1 MTGDTLIA
9 WLTTHAVALVVGL
22 IVLVLIYRFAKPV
35 IHRFVLAILRAQQAT
50 LDGGGEPAEEVRKRA
65 TTLEELLQKLIR
77 LAVFA
82 LFIVLILSVFDLWE
96 MLAGLALIAA
106 GLTIAG
112 QSIILDY
119 LMGTLILFEGQYYK
133 GDWLVVDWGNVP
145 IEGEVEEVGLRRT
158 VLRDTNGTVH
168 SVSNGVIRVASNMTR
183 IYGVATVEI
192 LVLRAHDID
201 KAFAVINKVC
211 DEMAAD
217 EAWKDKLLQDTP
229 RVLVVSQL
237 TIDGVMV
244 RIRIRTKAPDR
255 WTAASELRR
264 RLAIAFDESEIPIGR
279 WDALPAGTLEMS
291 TVIGKK
297 GSPPQ

>member
-1 MTGDTLIA
+1 MSSDALIA
-9 WLTTHAVALVVGL
+9 WLTTHALALVVGL
-22 IVLVLIYRFAKPV
+22 VVLVLIYRFAKPV
-35 IHRFVLAILRAQQAT
+35 IHRFVLTILKAQQAT
-50 LDGGGEPAEEVRKRA
+50 LDGGGEPADEVRKRA
-65 TTLEELLQKLIR
+65 ATLEELLGKIIR
-77 LAVFA
+77 LLVFV
-82 LFIVLILSVFDLWE
+82 LLIVLILSVFDLWE
-96 MLAGLALIAA
+96 MLAGLAIVAA

-119 LMGTLILFEGQYYK
+119 LMGMLILFEGQYYK
-133 GDWLVVDWGNVP
+133 GDWLMVDWGNVP

-158 VLRDTNGTVH
+158 VIRDTNGVVH

-201 KAFAVINKVC
+201 QAFTVVNRVC

-217 EAWKDKLLQDTP
+217 EAWKDKLLLDSP
-229 RVLVVSQL
+229 RVLTVSQL

-244 RIRIRTKAPDR
+244 RIRIRTKPPER
-255 WTAASELRR
+255 WIAAGELRR
-264 RLAIAFDESEIPIGR
+264 RLAIAFDEAEIPIGR

-291 TVIGKK
+291 AVVGKK
-297 GSPPQ
+297 GTTR